1 MTKTENGILR
11 TRRRKLNTS
20 AFDVPVYVQAIAY
33 IITTALA
40 LMCILPFLLT
50 VSISFSDEA
59 ALREHGY
66 SLIPPAFSLE
76 GYSYLMKNSAQIIRS
91 YGVTIFVTLSGTILG
106 LFIMTLFAYVV
117 SRRYFPWRRSFTFV
131 ALFTMLFSGG
141 MLPSYIINSHF
152 LHLKD
157 NILALILPCCM
168 SAMYVLILRT
178 FMATS
183 IPDSVVESAKID
195 GAHEFTCYFKI
206 VLPMAVPAIA
216 TIALFVAVNYWN
228 NWFQGFLYI
237 VTNTKIMP
245 IQLLLKRMENEV
257 QFLANNAGQ
266 MGVAE
271 AAAMKE
277 SIPGETIRMCL
288 VVLVVL
294 PILVSYPFFQRY
306 FVQGITVGAVKE

>member
-1 MTKTENGILR
+1 MCGLPTL
-11 TRRRKLNTS
+11 S
-20 AFDVPVYVQAIAY
+20 A
-33 IITTALA
+33 TALA
-40 LMCILPFLLT
+40 PYVLLPFLLT

-157 NILALILPCCM
+157 NILALILP
-168 SAMYVLILRT
+168 VLYERDVC
-178 FMATS
+178 AD
-183 IPDSVVESAKID
+183 P
-195 GAHEFTCYFKI
+195 AHVHGYF
-206 VLPMAVPAIA
+206 
-216 TIALFVAVNYWN
+216 
-228 NWFQGFLYI
+228 
-237 VTNTKIMP
+237 
-245 IQLLLKRMENEV
+245 
-257 QFLANNAGQ
+257 
-266 MGVAE
+266 
-271 AAAMKE
+271 
-277 SIPGETIRMCL
+277 
-288 VVLVVL
+288 
-294 PILVSYPFFQRY
+294 YPRFGS
-306 FVQGITVGAVKE
+306 GIG